1 MRTTQEQKILN
12 HLKLVGTLSGVEA
25 ADLYR
30 VRDLPKRISVLR
42 SRGTEIASELRTD
55 FNGQR
60 YMRYALTQEAL
71 DLRR

>member
-1 MRTTQEQKILN
+1 MRTTQEAKVLN
-12 HLKLVGTLSGVEA
+12 HLKFVGTLSGVEA

-42 SRGTEIASELRTD
+42 QRGEKIVSELRHD

-60 YMRYALTQEAL
+60 YMRYSLTQEAL
-71 DLRR
+71 DARR